1 MKLTK
6 LQVHQ
11 TVSEELNNRILR
23 IEKALKGHKEGLL
36 SESNSSAGDKHN
48 TSRAMMHLEEEK
60 LRNQLSQFSKLNKV
74 LHGINS
80 TSEHKQITLGSLV
93 NTDKGWLYIS
103 VPLFSLTSLM
113 QSSFNR
119 IYPRQLGGPH
129 THLYTK
135 ESLEYIAKKNNF
147 KIIGEWWFGT
157 DFLDFYRFLESLHN
171 FYVHFCI
178 LKRTGFCPHFFARD
192 LLQGVF
198 SELKRDSEFKLQVL
212 DEIQLQ
218 WKATCFLQDLLL

>member
-103 VPLFSLTSLM
+103 VPLGKVEIGDSDVMVISLAS
-113 QSSFNR
+113 
-119 IYPRQLGGPH
+119 P
-129 THLYTK
+129 
-135 ESLEYIAKKNNF
+135 
-147 KIIGEWWFGT
+147 IGQ
-157 DFLDFYRFLESLHN
+157 
-171 FYVHFCI
+171 
-178 LKRTGFCPHFFARD
+178 A
-192 LLQGVF
+192 LQGK
-198 SELKRDSEFKLQVL
+198 SSHDTFKFNNISWEIKGVL
-212 DEIQLQ
+212 
-218 WKATCFLQDLLL
+218 